1 LARELQRGRVFLV
14 GDAAHLM
21 PPNGGFGGNTGIHDA
36 HNLAWKLAMVLK
48 GAADPRLLDSYE
60 AERKPVAKFTVEQA
74 YTRYVTRT
82 ATYLGATDYEP
93 LAHDFNVE
101 LGYIYQS
108 PAIAPDNDDGKGHDD
123 PRLTLGRPG
132 ARAPHLFVERDGKRT
147 STLNLFGRNFVLL
160 AGADGEA
167 WCAAG
172 RIEAGRLSS
181 LQLDI
186 YRVGS
191 PDLADL
197 ENRFCATYG
206 LSPTGAC
213 LVRPDGFVGWRATAT
228 EPDPSASLATAL
240 RTLLG
245 RP

>member
-1 LARELQRGRVFLV
+1 
-14 GDAAHLM
+14 M

-48 GAADPRLLDSYE
+48 TAADPRLLDSYE

-101 LGYIYQS
+101 LGYIYRSAAVS
-108 PAIAPDNDDGKGHDD
+108 PGNGDGKGHDD
-123 PRLTLGRPG
+123 PRVTLGRPG
-132 ARAPHLFVERDGKRT
+132 ARAPHLFLERSGKQV
-147 STLNLFGRNFVLL
+147 STLDLFGRNFVLL
-160 AGADGEA
+160 AGPEGAA
-167 WCAAG
+167 WC
-172 RIEAGRLSS
+172 EAGRAEASRLSG
-181 LQLDI
+181 LPLDV

-191 PDLADL
+191 TDLLDP
-197 ENRFCATYG
+197 EDQFCATYG

-213 LVRPDGFVGWRATAT
+213 LVRPDGFVGWRARASV
-228 EPDPSASLATAL
+228 PNPSTSLATAL
-240 RTLLG
+240 RMLLC